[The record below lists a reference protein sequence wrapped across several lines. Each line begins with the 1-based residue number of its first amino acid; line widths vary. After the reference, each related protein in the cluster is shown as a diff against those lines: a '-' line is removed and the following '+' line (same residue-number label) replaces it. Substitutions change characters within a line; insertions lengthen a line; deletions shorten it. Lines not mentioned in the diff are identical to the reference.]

1 MIDTV
6 KNIRPLPRMRT
17 ISEAIAEIRE
27 ADPNT
32 ALTPWHLRQLAIS
45 GVIPRV
51 KAGRKYLIN
60 LDLLCDYLQNPT
72 AERFQ
77 PKAREDEAAQ
87 RIRPI
92 Y

>member
-32 ALTPWHLRQLAIS
+32 A
-45 GVIPRV
+45 
-51 KAGRKYLIN
+51 
-60 LDLLCDYLQNPT
+60 
-72 AERFQ
+72 ERFQ